1 MNNKVMNMP
10 DIDDYYDDQLVVHC
24 NCSKLPQYQSATVT
38 DIGNSKIL
46 IHVESYKSP
55 SPSINN
61 YI

>member
-1 MNNKVMNMP
+1 MNMP
-10 DIDDYYDDQLVVHC
+10 DIDDYYDDQLVVHY

-46 IHVESYKSP
+46 IRVESYKSP